1 MKKNIIALLLVL
13 AVVSFGVFAAP
24 SPAEFTVTT
33 TVNDNSFMGVTEE
46 TYATL
51 GVGGEYTAFTNLG
64 VTASGSQTFEA
75 YITSYSNNP
84 GGYKL
89 SMSATAMSNSTNAAV
104 IHYTVG
110 ANSKSYDTE
119 TDTTAVELFTTSA
132 LTAIIGS
139 SHKLSLTVDADSFD
153 AATTGSYTG
162 KVTFTYTAN

>member
-24 SPAEFTVTT
+24 SPATFTVTT

-46 TYATL
+46 TYGTL
-51 GVGGEYTAFTNLG
+51 GVGGEYTAFENLG
-64 VTASGSQTFEA
+64 VTASGEQTFEA
-75 YITSYSNNP
+75 YITSYSNHP
-84 GGYKL
+84 AGYTL
-89 SMSATAMSNSTNAAV
+89 SMSATAMSNTTNAAV

-119 TDTTAVELFTTSA
+119 TNTTAVDLFTTSA
-132 LTAIIGS
+132 LTAITGS
-139 SHKLSLTVDADSFD
+139 SHELSLTVDADSFD

-162 KVTFTYTAN
+162 TVTFTYTAN